1 MFKRIL
7 LPTDGSEL
15 SARAVLAGVNF
26 AKEAGAQVVGMT
38 ALPDFRTITA
48 DADMLEST
56 EDEYLAAS
64 EARGNRLLATVV
76 NAARDAGVPCTTEL
90 VRSDQPYAAIL
101 EAARRH
107 GCDLII
113 MASHGRRGIS
123 GILLGSETQKVLV
136 HSAIPV
142 LVMR

>member
-1 MFKRIL
+1 MFKQSL

-15 SARAVLAGVNF
+15 STRAVLAGVDF
-26 AKEAGAQVVGMT
+26 AKEVGAQVVGMT
-38 ALPDFRTITA
+38 ALPDFHTFTA

-64 EARGNRLLATVV
+64 EARANKQLAVV
-76 NAARDAGVPCTTEL
+76 ADAARTAGVPCTTL
-90 VRSDQPYAAIL
+90 LMRSDQPYEAIL
-101 EAARRH
+101 RAARER

-123 GILLGSETQKVLV
+123 GVLLGSETQKVLV

-142 LVMR
+142 MVYR

>member
-15 SARAVLAGVNF
+15 SARAVLAGVSF
-26 AKEAGAQVVGMT
+26 ASEAGAQVVGMT
-38 ALPDFRTITA
+38 ALPDFKTITA

-64 EARGNRLLATVV
+64 EARGNRQLTIVV

-101 EAARRH
+101 EAARRY

-113 MASHGRRGIS
+113 MASHGRHGI
-123 GILLGSETQKVLV
+123 GGVLLGSETQKVLV